1 METNSKD
8 KKKYTHRLL
17 ARIVIEAATPLAV
30 GSGEKSIMTDS
41 LVATD
46 ANGLPYIPGTAIA
59 GVLRHL
65 IGEEEAK
72 TFFGNPQ
79 KGKQT
84 GSEIIFTEAKLV
96 GKDGKAIDG
105 LKQIDTKDGQKQID
119 TKDGQKQIDTKIDFY
134 QHYLNLP
141 IRQHNSIDKYGTVRD
156 TGKFDEQVVYKGSR
170 FCFEIEMVSDGSN
183 TEDFNKVLNQMQSSQ
198 FRLGGGTTCGF
209 GEVKVVKVQA
219 RTLDMQKVEDRTS
232 YASKSSCLSSDW
244 AGWKEN
250 EYSINKPKDE
260 VTAYELRLQPD
271 DFFLF
276 GSGYGDDD
284 ADMTPVKE
292 TVLTWYEDGKFKGFE
307 EKQTLIPATS
317 VKGALAHRVAF
328 HYNKFK
334 EYFVGNDNAKVLSEN
349 EAVRQLFG
357 YADEK
362 GNRKGCITLSD
373 VFLGEAPKEKVVPH
387 VAIDR
392 FMGGTIPGALFNEKV
407 SLGKGREIRLH
418 LYLHLRQGKYGEKVV
433 EALEQA
439 LSDICNG
446 LLPLGGGVNRGN
458 GTFKGT
464 LTKKRRTHL

>member
-1 METNSKD
+1 MDNT
-8 KKKYTHRLL
+8 KYTRRLM

-46 ANGLPYIPGTAIA
+46 ANGLPYIPGTTIA

-65 IGEEEAK
+65 IGEERAK
-72 TFFGNPQ
+72 TFFGNPK
-79 KGKQT
+79 KGEQT
-84 GSEIIFTEAKLV
+84 GSEIIFTEAKLI
-96 GKDGKAIDG
+96 GEDGKAIDG
-105 LKQIDTKDGQKQID
+105 LKQIDTAKE
-119 TKDGQKQIDTKIDFY
+119 FY

-141 IRQHNSIDKYGTVRD
+141 IRQHNSINEHGTVRD
-156 TGKFDEQVVYKGSR
+156 TGKFDEQIVYKGSR
-170 FCFEIEMVSDGSN
+170 FCFEIEMVSDGSSTN
-183 TEDFNKVLNQMQSSQ
+183 YLNEVLNQMQSSQ

-209 GEVKVVKVQA
+209 GEVEVVKVQT
-219 RTLDMQKVEDRTS
+219 RTLDMKNAEDRMS
-232 YASKSSCLSSDW
+232 YASKSSCLSSEW
-244 AGWKEN
+244 AEWKGN
-250 EYSINKPKDE
+250 EYSVNKPEDE

-292 TVLTWYEDGKFKGFE
+292 TVLTWDEYGKFKGFE

-328 HYNKFK
+328 HYNKLNK
-334 EYFVGNDNAKVLSEN
+334 YFVGNDNAKVLSEN

-357 YADEK
+357 YADKE

-373 VFLGEAPKEKVVPH
+373 IFLGKAPEEKVVPH

-392 FMGGTIPGALFNEKV
+392 FTGGTIPGALFNEKV
-407 SLGKGREIRLH
+407 SLGKGREVTLRLS
-418 LYLHLRQGKYGEKVV
+418 LQKREYGEKVV

-439 LSDICNG
+439 LSDICKG

-464 LTKKRRTHL
+464 LTKNGETIYENK

>member
-1 METNSKD
+1 MD
-8 KKKYTHRLL
+8 KTKYTHRLL

-65 IGEEEAK
+65 IGEERAK

-105 LKQIDTKDGQKQID
+105 LKQIDIAD
-119 TKDGQKQIDTKIDFY
+119 DFY

-141 IRQHNSIDKYGTVRD
+141 IRQHNSINMYGTVRD

-170 FCFEIEMVSDGSN
+170 FCFEIEMVPDGSN
-183 TEDFNKVLNQMQSSQ
+183 TNDFNEVLNQMQSSQ
-198 FRLGGGTTCGF
+198 FRLGSGTTCGF
-209 GEVKVVKVQA
+209 GEVEVVKVQT
-219 RTLDMQKVEDRTS
+219 RTLDMQNVEDRTS

-292 TVLTWYEDGKFKGFE
+292 TVLTWYEDGRFKGFE

-328 HYNKFK
+328 HYNKLN
-334 EYFVGNDNAKVLSEN
+334 EYFVDNVNAKVLSEN

-373 VFLGEAPKEKVVPH
+373 VFLGNAPEEKVVPH

-392 FMGGTIPGALFNEKV
+392 FTGGTIPGALFNEKV
-407 SLGKGREIRLH
+407 SLGKGREIRLR
-418 LYLHLRQGKYGEKVV
+418 LYLRQGKYGEKVV

-439 LSDICNG
+439 LSDICKG

-464 LTKKRRTHL
+464 LTKNGETIYENKQQN